1 MLARM
6 TLSESIEWLLGRI
19 IVYYNLLPSC
29 SIDCWLHSTKQ
40 IMCSQR
46 AFAWCFLDYTSTMVY
61 YGASFWEGQPL
72 TRVSIPKVSSFSLR
86 VKTIAVLK
94 RTRVRITCGYLRVWQ
109 FGSLRPQN
117 HVSPSTCHSFMSLS
131 EAHIICLFPETIKS
145 VCLKPWVYPRTQP
158 FRLRL
163 RTKAQKVGPWGLGH
177 IKLEGWVI
185 SGSTPLQ
192 TLRAMLRQREPSTSS
207 KSASKTWSPVG
218 FAHRLSRTWQRL
230 RLRPWRKRCTAR

>member
-1 MLARM
+1 MNRITITYIVNPRLIAARKTHLTHARNLCCM
-6 TLSESIEWLLGRI
+6 ISESKVRENTTRNENTRKH
-19 IVYYNLLPSC
+19 Y
-29 SIDCWLHSTKQ
+29 
-40 IMCSQR
+40 
-46 AFAWCFLDYTSTMVY
+46 Y

-72 TRVSIPKVSSFSLR
+72 RVSIPKVSSFSLR